1 MEFLKMILCGAVVG
15 VANIIPGVSGGT
27 MAVVLNIYDR
37 LIEAI
42 SGITRHFVK
51 SLKLLIP
58 IVIGAG
64 AGIVALSKVIE
75 VLLDKQYMAVNFF
88 FIGVVLG
95 SIPLLWGK
103 MMYTDDQKQQKVKVR
118 MSHIVSAAVPFVLMI
133 AMAVGMLAVGEG
145 SGDITI
151 TTLNVS
157 SALIL
162 FFSLILASFCM
173 IVPGLSGSFIMVLL
187 GVYPSIIGAISD
199 LNLPLL
205 IPAGLGALVGILG
218 GAKIIDR
225 ILTRFPNHSFFA
237 IMGFVLGSIPLL
249 LCKIGQAG
257 AYRGGWTI
265 VISIIVLVGGAALS
279 YFGAKLGEKHSA

>member
-1 MEFLKMILCGAVVG
+1 MEFLKMLLCGAVVG

-42 SGITRHFVK
+42 SGITKHFVQ
-51 SLKLLIP
+51 SLKLLVP

-103 MMYTDDQKQQKVKVR
+103 MMYTDDQKQNKVSVC
-118 MSHIVSAAVPFVLMI
+118 MSHIVSAAIPFLLMI
-133 AMAVGMLAVGEG
+133 AMAVGMLIVGEG

-205 IPAGLGALVGILG
+205 VPAGLGAVVGILG

-257 AYRGGWTI
+257 AYRGGWSM
-265 VISIIVLVGGAALS
+265 VISIVVLVGGVALS